1 MRLMIAAKPHLSQQ
15 NISPGNIEPSC
26 HTQGSQTA
34 HLQSRAGIQ
43 AALRDVT
50 SDPRDPLVK

>member
-1 MRLMIAAKPHLSQQ
+1 MIAAKPHLSQQ